1 MKNEGTIKF
10 VKSSK
15 GNSDDWKASV
25 SEKDTAD
32 YTGND
37 SSIKQSGAN
46 DTENTPK
53 VVKLTGKKEVIQKD
67 QITFTNEYTE
77 MLL

>member
-1 MKNEGTIKF
+1 M
-10 VKSSK
+10 
-15 GNSDDWKASV
+15 

-53 VVKLTGKKEVIQKD
+53 VVKQSGKKEVIQKD

-77 MLL
+77 MLQ